1 MLYLAQVQE
10 KDVGETKLQL
20 LAYQKAEHAWAIF
33 SEEDNTVYANV
44 GDYGNGAL
52 LLVQLSELRQVQAI
66 QDGASWLIEIIQ
78 QYLATGVTPDI
89 LQQEVQRA
97 EQWRKSLT
105 LQSQELGRRALE
117 MEARR
122 DQIQEL
128 EENLKREKKQLEI
141 EKQQIQE
148 LLEIKA
154 QHDQILELE
163 ENLKRERNQLLELEE
178 NLKRERN
185 QLEIDRKQLEIDK
198 KQLELNAT

>member
-52 LLVQLSELRQVQAI
+52 LLVQLSELRQVQTI

-97 EQWRKSLT
+97 EQWRQSLT

-154 QHDQILELE
+154 QHNQI
-163 ENLKRERNQLLELEE
+163 LELEE

-185 QLEIDRKQLEIDK
+185 QLEIDKKQLEIDK
-198 KQLELNAT
+198 KQLELNATQLAQPKINSSAS